1 MILLLWYNMELETKQ
16 LYLDDSYKKDCNAV
30 IIDIIEL
37 DTNDAKL
44 AVKSDANKLNSKSD
58 NSLDTKFD
66 AKSDSN
72 NYEYYVVLNQTI
84 FYPRSG
90 GQSSDTGIIS
100 YDATNYDVV
109 EVIKREGKI
118 LHKIKHSK
126 DIPKLSINQTIYG
139 TIDWDRRYLLM
150 RMHTAAHVIDAVLY
164 SDGKILATGNELG
177 CDKSRID
184 FNMPDFS
191 MEKVEKYISK
201 ANSIIEKNLE
211 VKNYFLSRDEA
222 FKIPGI
228 VKLAGALPPDMP
240 VLRITEIVGLDIQ
253 ADGGTHVRS
262 LSEIGK
268 IIILSIENKGKERKR
283 ICYKLVN

>member
-1 MILLLWYNMELETKQ
+1 METKQ
-16 LYLDDSYKKDCNAV
+16 LYLDDSYKKDCTAV

-37 DTNDAKL
+37 DTNNVKPDVKL
-44 AVKSDANKLNSKSD
+44 ETNNLETKPDTGLGSKSD
-58 NSLDTKFD
+58 NGLDSKY
-66 AKSDSN
+66 
-72 NYEYYVVLNQTI
+72 YEYYIVLDQTI
-84 FYPRSG
+84 FYPKSG
-90 GQSSDTGIIS
+90 GQSFDTGIIS
-100 YDATNYDVV
+100 YDNANYDVI

-126 DIPKLSINQTIYG
+126 DIPKLNIGQTVHCI
-139 TIDWDRRYLLM
+139 IDWNRRHLLM

-164 SDGKILATGNELG
+164 ADGKILATGNELS

-211 VKNYFLSRDEA
+211 VKNYSLSKDEA

-228 VKLAGALPPDMP
+228 VKLAGALPPDIP
-240 VLRITEIVGLDIQ
+240 ILRITEIVGLDIQ

-268 IIILSIENKGKERKR
+268 IVILSIENKGKERKR
-283 ICYKLVN
+283 ICYKLIS